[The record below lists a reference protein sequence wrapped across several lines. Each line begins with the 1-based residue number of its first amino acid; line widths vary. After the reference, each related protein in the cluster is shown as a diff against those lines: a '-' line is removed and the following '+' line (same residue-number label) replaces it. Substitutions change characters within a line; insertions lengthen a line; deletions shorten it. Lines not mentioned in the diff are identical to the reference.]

1 MKSSLMKLVLAGFA
15 CLFTTSTYADPVP
28 NYLIGRGMTDIT
40 GPVYGLEMWGFG
52 RGEEQLT
59 EGLHIRQRARAF
71 IVAEPGDGK
80 RVVFV
85 SADIGSIE
93 HNISLEVVD
102 RLKVKYGDQ
111 YSMDNVMLSA
121 THTHA
126 AAGGYWHSRLALGL
140 SGAFYP
146 EVYEHIVDGIV
157 TAIIAAHDDLQPG
170 NILINTGDVEGAGV
184 NRSMI
189 AYEQNPEQ
197 ERETYVAPIDRE
209 MTLLSFTDAS
219 GPIGMINWF
228 AVHPTSMTYYNHFV
242 SGDHK
247 GYASLQFEKQM
258 GVTYQTSDDF
268 VAAFAQSTPG
278 DVTPNLNLNNTGPG
292 KDDFESTAI
301 IGTRQLEVA
310 LELFESAS
318 EPLSGAID
326 FRRLYVDMSNYEVTD
341 RFTGAGSQVTC
352 PSAYGYSF
360 AGGSTEDGGGHF
372 LFWEG
377 MTEQRFYLDFLIGF
391 LTGAPD
397 WTPAV
402 KECQEPKPILF
413 ETGTGTPSIQ
423 SQIRS
428 IGIARIG
435 QLVIVTMPTEITTM
449 AARRLKTSV
458 KEALGEWATHIVI
471 AGYTNGYAGYVTT
484 PEEYSVQ
491 QYEGGHT
498 LHGPWTLPAYQQI
511 VTQLATALESGMPLT
526 SDIVYDDW
534 RGKSVATDVHDGL
547 SDTVPEP
554 HAFGDALPLPREQY
568 SAGETIVSEFWSGN
582 PSAKHGSISNFLTI
596 ELLHDGKWLP
606 VARDSDWE
614 TKIMWRPH
622 EEETQ
627 LIAKVIWETPVDLA
641 PGTYRIRHFGQA
653 NVGGIL
659 DTFEATSSSIQIN

>member
-1 MKSSLMKLVLAGFA
+1 MKLSLKKLVLAGFA
-15 CLFTTSTYADPVP
+15 CFFTTSVFAEPVP
-28 NYLIGRGMTDIT
+28 NYLIGRGMADIT
-40 GPVYGLEMWGFG
+40 GPVLGLEMWGFG

-71 IVAEPGDGK
+71 IVAEPGQGK
-80 RVVFV
+80 RIVFI

-102 RLKVKYGDQ
+102 RLKAKFGDQ

-157 TAIIAAHDDLQPG
+157 TAIVVAHDDLQPG

-184 NRSMI
+184 NRSMT

-197 ERETYVAPIDRE
+197 ERETYGTPVDRE
-209 MTLLSFTDAS
+209 MTLLSFIDAS
-219 GPIGMINWF
+219 GPIGMVNWF
-228 AVHPTSMTYYNHFV
+228 AVHPTSMTYDNHLV

-292 KDDFESTAI
+292 KDDFKSTAI

-310 LELFESAS
+310 LELFESAN
-318 EPLSGAID
+318 EALSGAID

-377 MTEQRFYLDFLIGF
+377 MTEQRFYLDFLIRF

-449 AARRLKTSV
+449 AARRLKASV
-458 KEALGEWATHIVI
+458 KEALGDWATHIVI

-484 PEEYSVQ
+484 PEEYAVQ

-511 VTQLATALESGMPLT
+511 ASQLATALESGMPVT
-526 SDIVYDDW
+526 NDIVYDDW
-534 RGKSVATDVHDGL
+534 RGKSVATAVNDGANDGIL
-547 SDTVPEP
+547 EP
-554 HAFGDALPLPREQY
+554 HAFGEALPLQQDQF
-568 SAGETIVSEFWSGN
+568 SSGEIIVAEFWSGN
-582 PSAKHGSISNFLTI
+582 PSADHGAIPNFLTV
-596 ELLHDGKWLP
+596 ELLHDGEWLA

-614 TKIMWRPH
+614 TKIMWRQNGA
-622 EEETQ
+622 EDQ
-627 LIAKVIWETPVDLA
+627 LIARVVWETPIDLA
-641 PGTYRIRHFGQA
+641 QGTYRIRHFGQA

-659 DTFEATSSSIQIN
+659 ETFEATSAPVQIN